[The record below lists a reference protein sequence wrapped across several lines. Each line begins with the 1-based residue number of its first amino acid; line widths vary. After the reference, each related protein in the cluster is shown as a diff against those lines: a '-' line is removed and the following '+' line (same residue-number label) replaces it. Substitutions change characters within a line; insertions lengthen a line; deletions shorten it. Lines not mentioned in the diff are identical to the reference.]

1 MSDENKEAEKSE
13 AKAAETQA
21 PKPVE
26 DLGNLDD
33 LDLTVETVEERISP
47 SETNVFD
54 YQGETF
60 AQIGLTRTGPDLSNV
75 GFRIDRYAKEAGVSP
90 EAWLYGHLYDPRA
103 GGLYRS
109 VCAPQKHLFKVSKPT
124 GEGDN
129 DALANL
135 TEDGEEIV
143 PKAEARAL
151 ASYLLSMKKND
162 LLPYSL
168 NSRADKK
175 TAAEQ

>member
-54 YQGETF
+54 
-60 AQIGLTRTGPDLSNV
+60 
-75 GFRIDRYAKEAGVSP
+75 K
-90 EAWLYGHLYDPRA
+90 
-103 GGLYRS
+103 
-109 VCAPQKHLFKVSKPT
+109 
-124 GEGDN
+124 
-129 DALANL
+129 
-135 TEDGEEIV
+135 
-143 PKAEARAL
+143 
-151 ASYLLSMKKND
+151 
-162 LLPYSL
+162 
-168 NSRADKK
+168 
-175 TAAEQ
+175 